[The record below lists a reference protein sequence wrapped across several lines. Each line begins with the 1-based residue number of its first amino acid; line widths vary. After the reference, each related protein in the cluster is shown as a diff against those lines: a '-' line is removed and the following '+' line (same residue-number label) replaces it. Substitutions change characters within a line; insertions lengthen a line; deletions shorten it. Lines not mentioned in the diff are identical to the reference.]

1 MSSFLF
7 RLSPFVQVDSLAGKE
22 NLVIKGLES
31 AQARIDDF
39 LSYFPEDTV
48 AGIRTK
54 IQKENDLNEKE
65 FDKSLG
71 SIINLPT
78 RS

>member
-1 MSSFLF
+1 M
-7 RLSPFVQVDSLAGKE
+7 AGKE